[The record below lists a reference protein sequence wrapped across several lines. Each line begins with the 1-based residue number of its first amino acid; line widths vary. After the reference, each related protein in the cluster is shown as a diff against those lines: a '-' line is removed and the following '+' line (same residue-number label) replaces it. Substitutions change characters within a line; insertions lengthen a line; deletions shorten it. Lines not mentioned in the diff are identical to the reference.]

1 MGESKREARH
11 QVSEDCLSASDTQF
25 CAPQACID
33 TMISKLHTNEPFLS
47 LEVTPPL
54 AGSLTESAEAQSL
67 RALAKDLPIDAFVCT
82 DSPLARFKPGSIL
95 SSIKIQNLTQKPLI
109 CTLSMRD
116 RNSIALCGDILAA
129 NEFDLRAFLCLTGD
143 PIKLGDCTQS
153 KGVFEENSL
162 KLTHIINELNAGK
175 VVNGKELQSPIKRIY
190 SFQAINAYA
199 NNLQSLKT
207 KMRKKIANGRPQAL
221 FTQPVYSMEV
231 AEFLL
236 ESLEELN
243 AEYGTHTTLVFGFF
257 PVVSY
262 KVALFLRDKL
272 PGVFIP
278 NSWIERLEKARDRE
292 YEAGIELSYEML
304 AGLRALHDKIHFMS
318 ANKPELAR
326 EFYAL

>member
-1 MGESKREARH
+1 
-11 QVSEDCLSASDTQF
+11 
-25 CAPQACID
+25 
-33 TMISKLHTNEPFLS
+33 
-47 LEVTPPL
+47 
-54 AGSLTESAEAQSL
+54 
-67 RALAKDLPIDAFVCT
+67 
-82 DSPLARFKPGSIL
+82 
-95 SSIKIQNLTQKPLI
+95 
-109 CTLSMRD
+109 
-116 RNSIALCGDILAA
+116 A

-162 KLTHIINELNAGK
+162 KLTHIINELNAGR

-190 SFQAINAYA
+190 SFQVINAYA

-207 KMRKKIANGRPQAL
+207 KMRKKISQGRPQAL

-236 ESLEELN
+236 KSLEELN
-243 AEYGTHTTLVFGFF
+243 AEYGTDTTLIFGFF

-278 NSWIERLEKARDRE
+278 QSWIARLESAKENE
-292 YEAGIELSYEML
+292 YEVGMELSREVL
-304 AGLRALHDKIHFMS
+304 AGLRGLHDKIHFMS

-326 EFYAL
+326 EFYTS